1 MIKRAVIV
9 FCSLVVVFAGLLSH
23 QLGHFQAGI
32 DVNSDIEDS
41 GYEYY
46 TGEDEEQG
54 EVMVLSP
61 KPTTTPKKMIKVDT
75 KPDSITVLVNRQYRL
90 SKDYVPADLVIPAIP
105 FSFYGTY
112 EKSYVRQVM
121 AGPLEDLFAQAEL
134 EGIMLK
140 GVSGYRSYARQEQI
154 YNNNVQTR
162 GKDRTDLV
170 SANPG
175 SSEHQTG
182 LAIDVSTTSVG
193 CALEQSFGDTVE
205 GKWLERNCYKFGFII
220 RYPEDK
226 TDITGYTYEPW
237 HIRYVG
243 KRLAK
248 HLYKK
253 ELTLEEYYQITP
265 EEDKIT
271 EPLPEV
277 QDIEDE
283 SLEEQQ
289 ITTAPTPAPTKMP
302 QATPKATQMPKKTKK
317 PVKTKA
323 PEETQEQTQEQTATT
338 APTDEP
344 QVTDS
349 PVVPQPETVIP
360 QETQTPQQETPSM
373 DSPTKE
379 AVETVSTEETVQ

>member
-9 FCSLVVVFAGLLSH
+9 FCTLVAVFAGLLSH
-23 QLGHFQAGI
+23 QLGHFQAGTN
-32 DVNSDIEDS
+32 VTSDTEDS

-46 TGEDEEQG
+46 TSEDEDQE
-54 EVMVLSP
+54 EIIVITP
-61 KPTTTPKKMIKVDT
+61 EPTSTPKKMIKVDT
-75 KPDSITVLVNRQYRL
+75 QPDSITVLVNREYRL
-90 SKDYVPADLVIPAIP
+90 PEDYVPTDLVIPGIS

-134 EGIMLK
+134 EGILLK

-154 YNNNVQTR
+154 YNNNVNTR
-162 GKDRTDLV
+162 GKETTDLV
-170 SANPG
+170 SAMPG

-182 LAIDVSTTSVG
+182 LAIDVSTSAVG
-193 CALEQSFGDTVE
+193 CTLEQSFGDTVE

-220 RYPEDK
+220 RYPEEK
-226 TDITGYTYEPW
+226 THITGYTYEPW

-253 ELTLEEYYQITP
+253 ELTLEEYYQITA

-277 QDIEDE
+277 QDVEDE
-283 SLEEQQ
+283 SLEQQQ
-289 ITTAPTPAPTKMP
+289 ITTAPTPAPAKTPKP
-302 QATPKATQMPKKTKK
+302 TPKATKKPKKTKK
-317 PVKTKA
+317 PV
-323 PEETQEQTQEQTATT
+323 ETQEPAATE
-338 APTDEP
+338 EP
-344 QVTDS
+344 VAS
-349 PVVPQPETVIP
+349 EEPSVEPVVTEPPVTAAPEDAVP
-360 QETQTPQQETPSM
+360 QETQASTQETPAQ
-373 DSPTKE
+373 DSSTKE
-379 AVETVSTEETVQ
+379 ATETVSTEETVQ